1 MNWGI
6 EIITKVENGN
16 LNRNRNLI
24 KKAIESFEGKEI
36 VLKIERVKK
45 QRTEDQNS
53 FYWGVIV
60 KLTKQAILEY
70 WGEVWSKEQI
80 HTYYLI
86 NVPTYREV
94 VNKKTG
100 EVKEVL
106 KSSSQMTTIEM
117 SNWWERIGKYMAE
130 NFDTVLPEPNKDL
143 KFKL

>member
-60 KLTKQAILEY
+60 QLTKQAILEY

-86 NVPTYREV
+86 NLPTYREV